1 MLPPILFSKKH
12 RSDEEVAEW
21 EAQQAKLGKDYDS
34 PWLSGMVTFS
44 GFVAAF
50 VSSFAI
56 LLIVANLHHG
66 TVWVPYTV
74 ILAALVA
81 GHLCLRALL
90 YKRRRRAR
98 RRNVPAHTDSS
109 PRSVP

>member
-1 MLPPILFSKKH
+1 MLPPILFSKRH
-12 RSDEEVAEW
+12 RSEEEVAEW

-50 VSSFAI
+50 IGSFAI

-66 TVWVPYTV
+66 AVWVPYTV
-74 ILAALVA
+74 ILAVLVA
-81 GHLCLRALL
+81 GHLCLRVLRYRA
-90 YKRRRRAR
+90 RRRAR
-98 RRNVPAHTDSS
+98 RRNAAVHLASGE
-109 PRSVP
+109 RSIR